1 MRLRP
6 RAALVAAAVSLIAAA
21 PMVGGTAAASPAA
34 SQAAIEAAKPVV
46 TPQRYLKDVKL
57 STNALKAFGGTLQSL
72 TSLSDF
78 KTKLPLLRLELRVFD
93 GAIRQLRGYRLV
105 SGTLN
110 GQRARLA
117 TAGPP
122 LARDASDFLDAVRD
136 LDRTRVQELQSVVQ
150 SGLQRFLRA
159 AQVQ

>member
-6 RAALVAAAVSLIAAA
+6 RAALVAAAISLLAAA
-21 PMVGGTAAASPAA
+21 PMIGGTAAATPAA
-34 SQAAIEAAKPVV
+34 SHAVESAKRAVS
-46 TPQRYLKDVKL
+46 PQRYLKDVKL
-57 STNALKAFGGTLQSL
+57 ATNALKAFGSTLQSL
-72 TSLSDF
+72 TSLNDF
-78 KTKLPLLRLELRVFD
+78 KAKLPLLRLELRVFD
-93 GAIRQLRGYRLV
+93 AAIRQLRGYRLV
-105 SGTLN
+105 SGKLN

-136 LDRTRVQELQSVVQ
+136 LDRTRVQELQNVVQ
-150 SGLQRFLRA
+150 HGLQRFLRA

>member
-1 MRLRP
+1 
-6 RAALVAAAVSLIAAA
+6 VTAAVALFAAA
-21 PMVGGTAAASPAA
+21 PMVGGAAAASPAA
-34 SQAAIEAAKPVV
+34 SQAVEAAKPAVS
-46 TPQRYLKDVKL
+46 PQRYLKDVKL
-57 STNALKAFGGTLQSL
+57 ATNALKAFGSTLQSL
-72 TSLSDF
+72 TSLNDF
-78 KTKLPLLRLELRVFD
+78 RAKLPLLRLELRIFD
-93 GAIRQLRGYRLV
+93 AAIRQLRGYRLV

-117 TAGPP
+117 TTGPP

-136 LDRTRVQELQSVVQ
+136 LDRSRVQELQNVVQ